1 MGLEEAKSD
10 GCCAVVKEIG
20 EILISTLAQI
30 VLGDSAEDSCVRK
43 VVEGFVD
50 IKSEEGSIVLR
61 RGSTKEVV
69 IDLDEGV
76 LRGEMRSEAEHIGGK
91 GGVCFEVV

>member
-1 MGLEEAKSD
+1 MWRE
-10 GCCAVVKEIG
+10 
-20 EILISTLAQI
+20 
-30 VLGDSAEDSCVRK
+30 
-43 VVEGFVD
+43 VVEGFVN

-76 LRGEMRSEAEHIGGK
+76 LRGEMRSEAEQIGRK